1 MALSLIRINYK
12 TNFNQYPMTYNS
24 DASTFKINNTISRR
38 INNYNKQLPKDTY
51 LFTDI
56 FPLNDKDYPKNDID
70 FVLLLKSPR
79 DFWNIIQKRKKKY
92 KDENNKEYK
101 ITQRKI
107 KQLKYKEHNLKYIVE
122 RLFKIGTKIYLP
134 GRDKYRPVTITNYRY
149 IPFNMS
155 FGESKEKILKHD
167 INVIT
172 CLLDLELSEEYKGSV
187 GMSELKKMDC
197 NNKSK
202 RISEIWNNLHDKES
216 KGFKK
221 IDIKRNTPGMYRVR
235 GGNKYNVRRTRK
247 KYISKCERK
256 AIKHYNYCKTKKRN
270 CWNKARRKYKH
281 CRSRKKNSRK

>member
-24 DASTFKINNTISRR
+24 DASTFKINNTISRT
-38 INNYNKQLPKDTY
+38 INNYNKQLPKNTY

-79 DFWNIIQKRKKKY
+79 DFWDIIQKKKKKY

-101 ITQRKI
+101 ITQHKI

-187 GMSELKKMDC
+187 GMSKLKKMDC

-202 RISEIWNNLHDKES
+202 RISEIWNTLHDKES

-221 IDIKRNTPGMYRVR
+221 IDIKRNTPGMYSVR
-235 GGNKYNVRRTRK
+235 GGNKYKRKRTRK
-247 KYISKCERK
+247 KYIGKCERK
-256 AIKHYNYCKTKKRN
+256 AIKQYNYCRTKKRN

-281 CRSRKKNSRK
+281 CHTRKKYSRK